1 MSAGS
6 VDCSLG
12 KEKPFIRV
20 ACFNVEHLLP
30 SASFS
35 HIAELGVPC
44 GYQNHFLASSCAE
57 RLLLQKKALPAYS
70 REPWPARIIDLM
82 QIINRVLWGY
92 CFSPSEAEY
101 LYSFLINFNFN
112 TFSSCHGDVICLA
125 EYKRV
130 F

>member
-82 QIINRVLWGY
+82 QIINRVLWDIVFLQARLNI
-92 CFSPSEAEY
+92 CIHSSLILTLILSPAA
-101 LYSFLINFNFN
+101 
-112 TFSSCHGDVICLA
+112 TGMSSV
-125 EYKRV
+125 
-130 F
+130 